1 MPKQGNVFV
10 MHHVSRLELTSSGLI
25 IYKTTRFFRFFCS
38 LEGEEPW
45 LWLHQK
51 CFQRPA
57 VLHSSLKFT
66 QLPHI
71 PEHRNRH
78 TFHKIYLHQSD
89 LNWCYSS
96 KTKFLSNV
104 SSQSKL
110 NLQHQSPIL
119 RSQVSF
125 KIHAASAQWA
135 EVYSL
140 RFILPFLREDLY
152 GLPYPASW
160 GHFTD
165 ILQPEICWVSTFS
178 GSVEKFSAATCQA
191 GPDGWRHM
199 SKALASKELKS
210 HCLLRAPSPKETE
223 QNFLNNIELEVLHRE
238 SQPST
243 EHWNN
248 SLKAQL

>member
-1 MPKQGNVFV
+1 MY
-10 MHHVSRLELTSSGLI
+10 HVSRLELTSSGLI
-25 IYKTTRFFRFFCS
+25 IYKRTRFFRFFCS
-38 LEGEEPW
+38 LEGEEPC

-125 KIHAASAQWA
+125 KIHAASARWA

-140 RFILPFLREDLY
+140 RFIFPFLRKMCMAFPILPPEDISQLSCSQKSA
-152 GLPYPASW
+152 GWALSQVLW
-160 GHFTD
+160 KNSQ
-165 ILQPEICWVSTFS
+165 QPLVKQ
-178 GSVEKFSAATCQA
+178 GQMVEGKWAK
-191 GPDGWRHM
+191 P
-199 SKALASKELKS
+199 
-210 HCLLRAPSPKETE
+210 
-223 QNFLNNIELEVLHRE
+223 
-238 SQPST
+238 
-243 EHWNN
+243 
-248 SLKAQL
+248 